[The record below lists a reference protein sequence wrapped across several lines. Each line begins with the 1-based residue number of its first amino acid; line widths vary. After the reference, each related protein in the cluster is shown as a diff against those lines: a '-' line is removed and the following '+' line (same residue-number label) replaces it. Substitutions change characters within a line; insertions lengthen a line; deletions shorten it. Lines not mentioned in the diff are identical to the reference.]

1 MRVEKFVILSFME
14 GMAIS
19 KKMVVSLAF
28 NDPVRKVISNKLEM
42 YYLPPSMSLL
52 SHWCNLHLTSAL

>member
-42 YYLPPSMSLL
+42 SYLLVYPFF
-52 SHWCNLHLTSAL
+52 HTGAIRT